1 MTEYNEYPKPETT
14 VPTEAHGMA
23 DKLVETVK
31 PYADKVAETVK
42 PYADKAAEAVKP
54 YADKTV
60 AMAKEQAA
68 KVDMSKLQM
77 ARVDLHLARLDIR
90 DDVKSIAHDTVERGE
105 ALAKDVKR
113 SVDSTVRL
121 VREAVG
127 I

>member
-14 VPTEAHGMA
+14 PTDAHGMA
-23 DKLVETVK
+23 DKLVESVK
-31 PYADKVAETVK
+31 PYAEKVAETVK

-90 DDVKSIAHDTVERGE
+90 DDVKSIAHDTAVRGE

-113 SVDSTVRL
+113 SVDSTVKL